1 MLTIYRRHLATCKFK
16 GRKHRKC
23 NCPIWAAGVLHG
35 RKIKKSLDLRSW
47 EAAQKLVQD
56 MEIKGEHE
64 AISVRKAG
72 ERFISARRVKGN
84 TEETLKKLERLTKIM
99 TEFFGDI
106 PIDRVTFDDAARFYE
121 SWKLGP
127 LTRGKQLERMRSF
140 FNFCVRRKWIADN
153 PCLGIEKPAIV
164 EIERKPFEA
173 DELEKIAWA
182 VEIFPIKGIYKQHN
196 RERLKAFIAVLR
208 WTGLRI
214 RDVVQLKR
222 LQVQGDYI
230 ILRTQKNKKQVK
242 LIMHV
247 EVKEALASMP
257 RTSNYFFWSGEGNP
271 KSCVGDWQ
279 RTFLRLSKIAGLRVH
294 AHRFRHNFAAD
305 LLSKGVSITDV
316 AAILGNS
323 ARIVEKHY
331 AQFVKQRQDALDR
344 AVQATFS

>member
-1 MLTIYRRHLATCKFK
+1 MWT
-16 GRKHRKC
+16 
-23 NCPIWAAGVLHG
+23 AGVLHG
-35 RKIKKSLDLRSW
+35 IKIKRSLDLRSW
-47 EAAQKLVQD
+47 EAAQKLVRE
-56 MEIKGEHE
+56 MEVKGDRE
-64 AISVRKAG
+64 IVSVQTAG

-84 TEETLKKLERLTKIM
+84 TEETLKKLERLTKMM

-106 PIDRVTFDDAARFYE
+106 PIDRVSFDDAARFYE

-140 FNFCVRRKWIADN
+140 FNFCVRRKWISDN

-164 EIERKPFEA
+164 EIERKPFES
-173 DELEKIAWA
+173 EEIEKIAWA
-182 VEIFPIKGIYKQHN
+182 VEIFPIKGIYKEHN
-196 RERLKAFIAVLR
+196 RERLKSFIAVLR

-222 LQVQGDYI
+222 SQVQGNYI

-242 LIMHV
+242 LIMHE

-257 RTSNYFFWSGEGNP
+257 LTSDYFFWSGEGNP

-279 RTFLRLSKIAGLRVH
+279 RTFLRLSKIAGIRIH

-305 LLSKGVSITDV
+305 LLSRGVSITDV
-316 AAILGNS
+316 AMILGNS
-323 ARIVEKHY
+323 PRIVEKHY
-331 AQFVKQRQDALDR
+331 AQFVQKRQDSLDR
-344 AVQATFS
+344 AMQAAFV